1 MRKSLSYFKNLAY
14 SLIIEKIQDEDGLQ
28 YYCYTEELGKYSCYG
43 IGETEVEAINH
54 FKEVKEGFIEYLY
67 GKELPIP
74 EPRTKVNLE
83 SFSGKFTVRTSPQ
96 VHSILVKQADE
107 QGQSLNAYVNQT
119 LTSACYLDEVKGYM
133 DGRIRGVELFMR
145 KHHEEISYHL
155 TQFTFGE
162 IPKADPSWNYIKFLN
177 KDNFNPTT

>member
-107 QGQSLNAYVNQT
+107 QGLSLNAYVNQS
-119 LTSACYLDEVKGYM
+119 LTSACYMDEIKGYL
-133 DGRIRGVELFMR
+133 DGRLRVGEIFMR
-145 KHHEEISYHL
+145 KHHDEICYHL
-155 TQFTFGE
+155 TQFSFGKA
-162 IPKADPSWNYIKFLN
+162 PKVDSLENYVRFLN
-177 KDNFNPTT
+177 KDKFIPTT